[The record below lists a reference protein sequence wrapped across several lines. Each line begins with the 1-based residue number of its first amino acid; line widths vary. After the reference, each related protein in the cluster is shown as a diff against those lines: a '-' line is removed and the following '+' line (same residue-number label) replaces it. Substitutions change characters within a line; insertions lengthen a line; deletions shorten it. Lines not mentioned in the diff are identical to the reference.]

1 MENQANSR
9 TTETAIGG
17 TVYVVESRVS
27 DTAKESAYSKLKRLI
42 TVNTKSLSK
51 LPDSSDKPT
60 NINSTSSR

>member
-51 LPDSSDKPT
+51 LSDSSDKPT